1 MNRTLHRLRD
11 RDREGAAMLVVLFL
25 LLMATATAVYAVQST
40 MTEIRASGH
49 HRMATQTDRLA
60 ETGLIAALA
69 WVDRS
74 GAEVLM
80 RSTARSAASR
90 LDLTPFE
97 PVGLAPTKN
106 GLRLYGAGASPD
118 GTVMPGELNAGVV
131 NAIDARENV
140 LGPRQPYEPFLAVD
154 VYDSHQYVGV
164 IPGYPAGAQGNLKF
178 ISATYTARG
187 RARIPTE
194 VRDGDQRFAN
204 ETASDA
210 RARGVSGPY

>member
-1 MNRTLHRLRD
+1 
-11 RDREGAAMLVVLFL
+11 MLVVLFL

-97 PVGLAPTKN
+97 PVSLAPDKN
-106 GLRLYGAGASPD
+106 GLRLYGGGSAPD
-118 GTVMPGELNAGVV
+118 GSVLPGELNAGVV
-131 NAIDARENV
+131 NAIDLRENV

-164 IPGYPAGAQGNLKF
+164 IPGYPAGNQGNLKF

-187 RARIPTE
+187 RARLPTE
-194 VRDGDQRFAN
+194 IRDATDQRFAH

>member
-1 MNRTLHRLRD
+1 
-11 RDREGAAMLVVLFL
+11 MLVVLFL
-25 LLMATATAVYAVQST
+25 LLMTTATAVYAVQST

-60 ETGLIAALA
+60 ETGLVAALG
-69 WVDRS
+69 WVDRT
-74 GAEVLM
+74 GPEVLM
-80 RSTARSAASR
+80 RSTARSATSQ
-90 LDLTPFE
+90 LNLTPFE
-97 PVGLAPTKN
+97 PVGLAPGKN
-106 GLRLYGAGASPD
+106 GLRLYGGGSTPD
-118 GTVMPGELNAGVV
+118 GTVLPGELNAGVA
-131 NAIDARENV
+131 NAVDLRENV

-164 IPGYPAGAQGNLKF
+164 IPGYPAGGQGNLKF

-194 VRDGDQRFAN
+194 VRETDQRFAN

-210 RARGVSGPY
+210 RARGVSGPF